1 MLILITPVLIG
12 ISVGMSFA
20 QFRELP
26 LLHDI
31 HEFFMMATGSP
42 FQPEIT
48 WSVWKHV
55 DVDDILCFQPYIRP
69 SHQKIIMETASGE
82 RNPCA
87 LLRQLIR
94 PYGFCIETHKTFW
107 VLKEIKLDPKAVTKK
122 VGLTVKWNE

>member
-1 MLILITPVLIG
+1 MRILIVPACITRCWN
-12 ISVGMSFA
+12 MSFA

-31 HEFFMMATGSP
+31 HDFFMLATGSP

-48 WSVWKHV
+48 WSVWKEV
-55 DVDDILCFQPYIRP
+55 DVDEILSFQPYIRP

-94 PYGFCIETHKTFW
+94 PYGFCIETHKTHW
-107 VLKEIKLDPKAVTKK
+107 VLKEMKLDPKAVTKK
-122 VGLTVKWNE
+122 IGTTVEWNE

>member
-1 MLILITPVLIG
+1 
-12 ISVGMSFA
+12 MSFA

-26 LLHDI
+26 PLCDVCEL
-31 HEFFMMATGSP
+31 FVMATGNL

-48 WSVWKHV
+48 WSEWKTV
-55 DVDDILCFQPYIRP
+55 DTDDILCFQPYIRP
-69 SHQKIIMETASGE
+69 SHQKIILETASGL

-107 VLKEIKLDPKAVTKK
+107 VLKEMKLDSAPVTKK
-122 VGLTVKWNE
+122 VGATVEWNG